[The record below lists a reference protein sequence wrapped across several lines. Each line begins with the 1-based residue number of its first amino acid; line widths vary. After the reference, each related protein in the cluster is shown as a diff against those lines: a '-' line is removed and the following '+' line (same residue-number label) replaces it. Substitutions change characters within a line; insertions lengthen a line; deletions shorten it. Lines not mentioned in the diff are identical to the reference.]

1 MLSHEADRNNT
12 RCHNRGH
19 CPYTLQDGFCRALED
34 LVTSLFGLE
43 MATRTT
49 MFVIGEMATRT
60 TMFVIGGMISLQ
72 AQGEHGLGF
81 FF

>member
-1 MLSHEADRNNT
+1 
-12 RCHNRGH
+12 
-19 CPYTLQDGFCRALED
+19 
-34 LVTSLFGLE
+34 LE

-81 FF
+81 FFRVKTNIIRYLLFLF